1 MSGEELKRR
10 RNVKEMEAAHFKKST
25 SRAYLLGHDTDE
37 HLNLGMKY
45 AKKKSPVLSI
55 AQTLA
60 IREGRTNFLA
70 KETKTKLPPQT
81 MQMGQHKNSI
91 INVLSGAKSEVKTQ
105 FGYS

>member
-1 MSGEELKRR
+1 MLSGEELKRR

-55 AQTLA
+55 A
-60 IREGRTNFLA
+60 
-70 KETKTKLPPQT
+70 
-81 MQMGQHKNSI
+81 
-91 INVLSGAKSEVKTQ
+91 
-105 FGYS
+105 